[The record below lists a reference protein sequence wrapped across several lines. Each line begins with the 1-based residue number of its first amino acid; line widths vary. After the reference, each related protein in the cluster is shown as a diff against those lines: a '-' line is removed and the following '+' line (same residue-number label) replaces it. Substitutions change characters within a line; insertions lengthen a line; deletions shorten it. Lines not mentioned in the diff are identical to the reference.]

1 MVRTL
6 ATTPR
11 TDGFRMPGEF
21 EPHAGTWMLWPERPD
36 NWRLGAKPA
45 QQAFVAVAEAIA
57 RGEPVTVGASPRQF
71 ANARAMHPP
80 SILALTHI

>member
-21 EPHAGTWMLWPERPD
+21 EPHAGTGMLWPERPD
-36 NWRLGAKPA
+36 NWRLGANPA
-45 QQAFVAVAEAIA
+45 QEAFGCPLYTSVAADELPLVRLCRRCLIID
-57 RGEPVTVGASPRQF
+57 R
-71 ANARAMHPP
+71 
-80 SILALTHI
+80 